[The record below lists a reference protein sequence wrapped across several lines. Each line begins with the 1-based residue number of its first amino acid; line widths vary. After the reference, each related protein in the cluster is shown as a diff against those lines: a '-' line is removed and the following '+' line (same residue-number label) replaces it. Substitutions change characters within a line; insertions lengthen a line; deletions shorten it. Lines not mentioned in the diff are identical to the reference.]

1 MYTNTPVE
9 SMQGNRVYNTQS
21 KGEGGKTSVPVTSV
35 SEWKYIMVHQ
45 GLKYARIE
53 IKLSIN
59 YRMHV

>member
-1 MYTNTPVE
+1 
-9 SMQGNRVYNTQS
+9 MQGNRVYNTQS

-59 YRMHV
+59 YCIHV